1 MASVQVLSTLM
12 AVCIAAFPLVPPT
25 HVHEVEEAGHH
36 DRLVHSHSEAHHVP
50 GHALGAAFDDRDTVV
65 LTLDPVF
72 ALLHSAPAL
81 PAPALVQLI
90 LEPPAGESLTST
102 AFVEPRIHGPP
113 RAPTALRGPPSSSLL

>member
-1 MASVQVLSTLM
+1 MAIGV
-12 AVCIAAFPLVPPT
+12 AALPLVPPP
-25 HVHEVEEAGHH
+25 HVHEIEAAGHH
-36 DRLVHSHSEAHHVP
+36 DRLVHSHSEAHHVRA
-50 GHALGAAFDDRDTVV
+50 HAIGAVFDDRDTVV

-90 LEPPAGESLTST
+90 VEPPPGESLAST

-113 RAPTALRGPPSSSLL
+113 RAPTALRGPPSSPLL